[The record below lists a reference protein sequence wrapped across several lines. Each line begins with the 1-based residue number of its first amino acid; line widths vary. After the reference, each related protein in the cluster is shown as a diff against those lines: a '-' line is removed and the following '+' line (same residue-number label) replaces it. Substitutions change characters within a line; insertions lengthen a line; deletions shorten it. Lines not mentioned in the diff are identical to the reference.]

1 MLFSI
6 LKTLFRQ
13 GAAADRAAACA
24 PDAAPWRLH
33 IGGQI
38 AHPDWKILNVQPGP
52 QVDFVGDCAD
62 LRQFA
67 DASVTEIYASHV
79 LEHLGFKHEMPAA
92 LTEFHR
98 VLVPGGGLR
107 IGVPDLAVLCA
118 LYLDPAL
125 DAEDRYQ
132 VMRMLYGGQLNNADF
147 HCAGYDA
154 ESLALRLQKAG
165 FVGVERVDAFRL
177 FDDSSNF
184 SFKGRPISLNL
195 RARKGSAA

>member
-1 MLFSI
+1 M
-6 LKTLFRQ
+6 
-13 GAAADRAAACA
+13 
-24 PDAAPWRLH
+24 RLH

-52 QVDFVGDCAD
+52 QVDFVGDCSD

-79 LEHLGFKHEMPAA
+79 LEHLGFKQEMPAA
-92 LTEFHR
+92 LNEFHR

-107 IGVPDLAVLCA
+107 IGVPDLAALCVL
-118 LYLDPAL
+118 YVDPAL

-147 HCAGYDA
+147 HFAGYDA

-165 FVGVERVDAFRL
+165 FVGVERVDSFEL
-177 FDDSSNF
+177 FDDSSTF
-184 SFKGRPISLNL
+184 YFKGRPISLNL